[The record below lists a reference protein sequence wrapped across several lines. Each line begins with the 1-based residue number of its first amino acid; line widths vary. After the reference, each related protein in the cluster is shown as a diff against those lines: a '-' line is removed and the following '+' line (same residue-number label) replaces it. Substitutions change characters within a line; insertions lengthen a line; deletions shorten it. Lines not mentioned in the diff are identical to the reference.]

1 MLRKI
6 VHGFPFISWQCKMKV
21 HIWDN
26 TASIVS
32 VMVGIGTI
40 IPKLCWYC
48 HDIERYTF
56 GLGAHYRCAL
66 GIDGCPLGVP
76 IWRWI
81 YEWRSVVHR
90 TCKEIV
96 PACICEIKGNDWMFW
111 QEEKNEG
118 IDRPWSHE
126 WFQLLSR
133 SWDLWILWLMLLV
146 FMLNR
151 CTTGS
156 TLYVVQVRDR
166 EITTT
171 KTGNLILRLFY
182 VTSNQ
187 NFRNLVN
194 WNRASVGISNQ
205 LP

>member
-1 MLRKI
+1 
-6 VHGFPFISWQCKMKV
+6 MKV

-26 TASIVS
+26 TASMVS

-40 IPKLCWYC
+40 FPKLCWYC

-90 TCKEIV
+90 NCKEIV
-96 PACICEIKGNDWMFW
+96 PACICEIKGNDWMVW

-156 TLYVVQVRDR
+156 TLYVVQV
-166 EITTT
+166 TTWARVHGT
-171 KTGNLILRLFY
+171 WVRYSYPSIQCK
-182 VTSNQ
+182 
-187 NFRNLVN
+187 
-194 WNRASVGISNQ
+194 
-205 LP
+205 